1 MKINFIA
8 PHLVLWS
15 DVGAA
20 VYPAV
25 VLRHIGADPLELAAE
40 ITLMRNYLIPRHSLI
55 HSFLV
60 LVMRTRLVSRCQ
72 YCVKTKL
79 ICELMIKFSSP
90 IKMSSVA
97 RRLLRCMRHG

>member
-1 MKINFIA
+1 MKINLLT

-40 ITLMRNYLIPRHSLI
+40 ITLMRKYFDPVH
-55 HSFLV
+55 
-60 LVMRTRLVSRCQ
+60 
-72 YCVKTKL
+72 
-79 ICELMIKFSSP
+79 
-90 IKMSSVA
+90 
-97 RRLLRCMRHG
+97 

>member
-40 ITLMRNYLIPRHSLI
+40 ITLMRNYFDTQAFIY
-55 HSFLV
+55 SFIS
-60 LVMRTRLVSRCQ
+60 RISHENPSGESVSIL
-72 YCVKTKL
+72 YKNKINL
-79 ICELMIKFSSP
+79 
-90 IKMSSVA
+90 
-97 RRLLRCMRHG
+97 

>member
-1 MKINFIA
+1 MKINLLT

-25 VLRHIGADPLELAAE
+25 VLRHVGADPLELAAE
-40 ITLMRNYLIPRHSLI
+40 ITLMRKYFDPV
-55 HSFLV
+55 HSFIDSFLL

-72 YCVKTKL
+72 
-79 ICELMIKFSSP
+79 
-90 IKMSSVA
+90 
-97 RRLLRCMRHG
+97 